1 MNIPGNQILRYMIK
15 AASAGLFA
23 VLNRFFRMFPM
34 KEEQVLFLSDVRAEM
49 GGNFAFVENAMPST
63 LHSKY
68 YLKADRRDFFG
79 FADLIRLSYDIS
91 TSKYILLE
99 DYFRYIS
106 YMRVREGQQLCQLWH
121 AAGAYKKFGYS
132 RAGNN
137 EKIKIHKGYRKY
149 TKVIV
154 SAAPIR
160 KDYAEAFGISEDK
173 VQATGVPRTDVFFD
187 ETYISKTRE
196 SLYQEFPALKDRK
209 VVLFAPT
216 YRGLRAEDAGYDF
229 DRLDLDRLYEA
240 LRDEYVFVFKWHPAA
255 YNNIRRGAVKAYDL
269 TKYGDFFLDLSAERD
284 INDLLFVTDILVTD
298 YSSVIFDYSLRRK
311 PIIYFTYD
319 LEKYNDGRGMYYSFD
334 EYVYGPVVRT
344 TDALIEAIRHPEC
357 DAEQYA
363 AFYEKFMAACDGHA
377 TERTCN
383 WLFKDSAPSIKQ

>member
-1 MNIPGNQILRYMIK
+1 MNRPGKQILRYMIK

-23 VLNRFFRMFPM
+23 VLNRVFQAFPM
-34 KEEQVLFLSDVRAEM
+34 KEDQVLFLSDVRAEM
-49 GGNFAFVENAMPST
+49 GGNFAFIEDGMPSF
-63 LHSKY
+63 LKSKY

-79 FADLIRLSYDIS
+79 LADLLRLSYDIS

-106 YMRVREGQQLCQLWH
+106 YMHVRDRQQLCQLWH

-132 RAGNN
+132 RAGND

-149 TKVIV
+149 TKAIV
-154 SAAPIR
+154 SAEPIR
-160 KDYAEAFGISEDK
+160 KDYAEAFGISEEK

-187 ETYISKTRE
+187 DEYILKTQESIYRE
-196 SLYQEFPALKDRK
+196 YPTLRDRK
-209 VVLFAPT
+209 VILFAPT

-229 DRLDLDRLYEA
+229 DKLDLDRLCQA
-240 LRDEYVFVFKWHPAA
+240 LQDEYVFVFKWHPAA
-255 YNNIRRGAVKAYDL
+255 YNNIKRGIIKAYDL

-298 YSSVIFDYSLRRK
+298 YSSVLFDYSLRRK
-311 PIIYFTYD
+311 PIVYFTYD
-319 LEKYNDGRGMYYSFD
+319 LEKYNDGRGMYYDFD

-344 TDALIEAIRHPEC
+344 TDALIDAIRHPESN
-357 DAEQYA
+357 AEQYA
-363 AFYEKFMAACDGHA
+363 AFRRKFMAACDGHA
-377 TERTCN
+377 TAKTCD
-383 WLFKDSAPSIKQ
+383 WIFREIAPSKEQ